1 MRGVG
6 HVVSFSRSGSRSLN
20 RRAGGTHPARDP
32 LGPRRRNQPNKPV
45 TVDVSGD
52 LEAMA
57 PGMLRL
63 KPAAGDPLLL
73 QLARTTKVH
82 ITGTAKKDVLGP
94 NTFISFFA
102 EVDLQ
107 QSRVEQKVNRLT
119 IFTPSLE
126 RPLGAF
132 PDQSPDIEDTDDVE
146 ADAPADEAA
155 ETPAETPA
163 PKRRSRGKKD
173 DGPTKGRFEIIG
185 RITGVDKSGNVTVY
199 AKNPYFKPA
208 VQFQLSE
215 DPEIKLDLTDPKMC
229 VIAKPGDKIKARG
242 RQLAP
247 NMVQAIDLSITLVEP
262 FTTVRA
268 EDPDKKK
275 PPRKTSRSSRRKQ
288 DEAEKTD
295 EPEKEKDDS

>member
-1 MRGVG
+1 MSSPFRVLALFLSTAALVG
-6 HVVSFSRSGSRSLN
+6 LTRPETLW
-20 RRAGGTHPARDP
+20 AQA
-32 LGPRRRNQPNKPV
+32 RRNQPNRPA

-63 KPAAGDPLLL
+63 KPAVGDPLLL

-102 EVDLQ
+102 EVDMQESL
-107 QSRVEQKVNRLT
+107 VEQKVNRLT
-119 IFTPSLE
+119 IFTPSNE

-132 PDQSPDIEDTDDVE
+132 PDQSPDIEDADAT
-146 ADAPADEAA
+146 DAPAETAA
-155 ETPAETPA
+155 PAETPA
-163 PKRRSRGKKD
+163 PKRRSRSKKD
-173 DGPTKGRFEIIG
+173 AGPTKGRFEIIG
-185 RITGVDKSGNVTVY
+185 RITSVDKSGNVTVY

-215 DPEIKLDLTDPKMC
+215 DPEIKLDLTDPKMYSLL
-229 VIAKPGDKIKARG
+229 AKPGDKVKARG

-247 NMVQAIDLSITLVEP
+247 NMVQATDMSITLVEP

-275 PPRKTSRSSRRKQ
+275 PPRRTSRSSRRKR

>member
-1 MRGVG
+1 MSYRFCLLAAVLSIIAL
-6 HVVSFSRSGSRSLN
+6 VQLTRPETLS
-20 RRAGGTHPARDP
+20 AQA
-32 LGPRRRNQPNKPV
+32 RRNQPRRPAA

-63 KPAAGDPLLL
+63 KPAAGDPMLL

-102 EVDLQ
+102 EVDMQKSL
-107 QSRVEQKVNRLT
+107 VEQKVNRLT
-119 IFTPSLE
+119 IFTPSPE

-132 PDQSPDIEDTDDVE
+132 PDQSPSGEDADVAE
-146 ADAPADEAA
+146 ADAPA
-155 ETPAETPA
+155 ETPAST
-163 PKRRSRGKKD
+163 RRSRTKKD
-173 DGPTKGRFEIIG
+173 AGPTKDRFEIIG
-185 RITGVDKSGNVTVY
+185 RITGVDKSGTVTVY

-208 VQFQLSE
+208 VQFQLTE

-229 VIAKPGDKIKARG
+229 VIAKPGDKVKARG

-247 NMVQAIDLSITLVEP
+247 NMVQATDLSISLVEP
-262 FTTVRA
+262 FTTIRP

-275 PPRKTSRSSRRKQ
+275 PPRRTSRSSRRNR
-288 DEAEKTD
+288 EAAEESTD
-295 EPEKEKDDS
+295 ADKDDS